1 MKIQIRQ
8 GVFETN
14 SSSTHA
20 VAILTDDQ
28 YQKYRNR
35 EIRISRNGEIIT
47 NEDYLRRYQIERE
60 KARKSY
66 ETYETS
72 EYAKK
77 YHKSFDSY
85 WKAWY
90 DGVKYDF
97 DENRMDIEHAE
108 REING
113 VKVHA
118 LSVYG
123 YES

>member
-1 MKIQIRQ
+1 MKRQIRQ

-35 EIRISRNGEIIT
+35 EIRISRNGEVIT
-47 NEDYLRRYQIERE
+47 NEDYLKRYQIERE

-66 ETYETS
+66 ETS

-77 YHKSFDSY
+77 YHENFDSY
-85 WKAWY
+85 WKSWY

>member
-1 MKIQIRQ
+1 MKRQIRQ

-20 VAILTDDQ
+20 VAILTDEQ
-28 YQKYRNR
+28 FQKYRNR
-35 EIRISRNGEIIT
+35 EIRISRNGDIVT
-47 NEDYLRRYQIERE
+47 NEDYLKAYQIERE
-60 KARKSY
+60 KARKLY
-66 ETYETS
+66 ETNPN
-72 EYAKK
+72 ARK
-77 YHKSFDSY
+77 YHDTFDSY
-85 WKAWY
+85 WQAWY
-90 DGVKYDF
+90 SGVKYEF
-97 DENRMDIEHAE
+97 DERNMDIEHAE